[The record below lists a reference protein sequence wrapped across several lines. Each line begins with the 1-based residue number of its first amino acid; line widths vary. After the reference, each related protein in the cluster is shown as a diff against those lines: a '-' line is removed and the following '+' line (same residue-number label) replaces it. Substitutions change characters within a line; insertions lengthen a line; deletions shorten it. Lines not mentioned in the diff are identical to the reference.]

1 MYTVCLLQVSAD
13 VIAWIYICLRLV
25 FHLDKQLISIFN
37 FWVLTLIRH
46 CRVNLRKCHL
56 HKKKKLIFWMIW
68 RIRRNVL
75 NISSIQTLN
84 VLPSMYCK
92 FPQHFYSLQV
102 NLFPGDIV
110 SNGQGFTCSYIRF
123 YFANDI
129 FQCIPLFLLQGIFV
143 GAEPC
148 QFIPVLTCR
157 I

>member
-1 MYTVCLLQVSAD
+1 MTGHVSAD
-13 VIAWIYICLRLV
+13 VFAWIYICLKFV
-25 FHLDKQLISIFN
+25 FHLDKPSMNKYFQFLSAN
-37 FWVLTLIRH
+37 
-46 CRVNLRKCHL
+46 VNSALQSKL
-56 HKKKKLIFWMIW
+56 AKMPFAQKKLIFWMTW

-75 NISSIQTLN
+75 NISSIQTLD

-102 NLFPGDIV
+102 NLFPCDIV
-110 SNGQGFTCSYIRF
+110 TNGQGFTCSYIRF

-148 QFIPVLTCR
+148 QFMPVLTCR